1 MRRGAVPLALLCLLT
16 ALLAGP
22 ARPGPAGAGPPAA
35 SAQRGAVDPVPP
47 GPSVEERLA
56 EIRRRVQRALVYP
69 PLARLRG
76 LEGTTRLE
84 FEIGADGRAQEV
96 TVAHSSGSGLLDRA
110 AERAVVSAGELPY
123 VWGRL
128 SLPVRFVL
136 ADEVALAGDPAQLAQ
151 TR

>member
-1 MRRGAVPLALLCLLT
+1 MRRGALALALALLL
-16 ALLAGP
+16 APAPLAG
-22 ARPGPAGAGPPAA
+22 AQSGG
-35 SAQRGAVDPVPP
+35 AQRRVQDLAPA

-56 EIRRRVQRALVYP
+56 EIRRRVQRVLVYP

-84 FEIGADGRAQEV
+84 FEIGADGRAREV
-96 TVAHSSGSGLLDRA
+96 AVAHSSGSGLLDHA
-110 AERAVVSAGELPY
+110 AARAVVAAGELPY

-136 ADEVALAGDPAQLAQ
+136 ADELALAGDPAQLAR
-151 TR
+151 TP